1 MSQIELYLPGRMC
14 VTVTARSVRVQRS
27 GGH

>member
-14 VTVTARSVRVQRS
+14 VTWAARRLRVRR
-27 GGH
+27 GGLR